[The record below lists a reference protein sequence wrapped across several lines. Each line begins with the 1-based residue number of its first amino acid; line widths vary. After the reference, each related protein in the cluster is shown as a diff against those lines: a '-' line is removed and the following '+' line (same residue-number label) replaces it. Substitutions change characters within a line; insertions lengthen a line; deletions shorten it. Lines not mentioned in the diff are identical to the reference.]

1 MAQGY
6 TSAEVGKRLAG
17 KKSGPLCVAL
27 FEETPDAIFFCSEE
41 NRLLLVNPAFRTLMA
56 DQKGASV
63 GCAATD
69 LDPPELGALVLEQ
82 NAAVIASGK
91 TRTFE
96 VAMVLAGRLRTFLV
110 TKGRCLDGAG
120 TGFGVFSVARDIS
133 ESRATE
139 QEIIDSSDREKQR
152 LGRELRENFCQHLVG
167 ISLLGNVLYEELS
180 RVGIEQAKYARQI
193 VGLVK
198 EVVSEVRT
206 LEKGLSVTHLEQGEG
221 LVEALED
228 LAEQVRSPGKIAC
241 RFHPPAIAEPLDSQL
256 AMYLFRIA
264 QEAVHNAVI
273 HSQAQRLQIRLTLK
287 PDAIVLSVRDDG
299 VGFSGEDDAAFTLR
313 SRIGFPVMRSRSRA
327 IGAKL
332 EIKHLRHGLE
342 VVCTVPRRKM
352 RRRGDKGDSISTAA
366 GG

>member
-1 MAQGY
+1 MAQRK
-6 TSAEVGKRLAG
+6 TNAKDSNQLAG
-17 KKSGPLCVAL
+17 KGGEALCAAL
-27 FEETPDAIFFCSEE
+27 LRETPDAIFLCGVDG
-41 NRLLLVNPAFRTLMA
+41 RLLLANPAFMA
-56 DQKGASV
+56 LVAGPKMGAV
-63 GCAATD
+63 GCAPGE
-69 LDPPELGALVLEQ
+69 LEPVELGALVAEK
-82 NAAVIASGK
+82 NAAVLASGK
-91 TRTFE
+91 TLSFE
-96 VAMVLAGRLRTFLV
+96 SITATAGGLRTFLV
-110 TKGRCLDGAG
+110 TKGRCLDAKGVVW
-120 TGFGVFSVARDIS
+120 GVFGIAHDMTER
-133 ESRATE
+133 RAVE
-139 QEIIDSSDREKQR
+139 QELIDTSDREKQR

-180 RVGIEQAKYARQI
+180 RAGIEQAKYARQI
-193 VGLVK
+193 AGLVK

-241 RFHPPAIAEPLDSQL
+241 RFHAPAVHEPLDSQI

-287 PDAIVLSVRDDG
+287 PEAIVLSVRDDG
-299 VGFSGEDDAAFTLR
+299 VGFSEEEDTAFALR

-342 VVCTVPRRKM
+342 VICTVPRRKM
-352 RRRGDKGDSISTAA
+352 RRRGDT
-366 GG
+366 